1 MSKYFFK
8 RENYR
13 VRVDR
18 SKQVLSVEASDQD
31 YRSRPRARKIRA
43 IQSNRLAADG
53 EAKIPIFSS
62 GSDSFEPTPAHAI
75 TEEAG
80 GGATVPYDGLCL

>member
-1 MSKYFFK
+1 MSEYSFK

-18 SKQVLSVEASDQD
+18 SKQLLSFEASDQD
-31 YRSRPRARKIRA
+31 YRSRPQARKIRA

-53 EAKIPIFSS
+53 AAKIPIFSS
-62 GSDSFEPTPAHAI
+62 GADSLEPTPAQTI

-80 GGATVPYDGLCL
+80 AEQQFL